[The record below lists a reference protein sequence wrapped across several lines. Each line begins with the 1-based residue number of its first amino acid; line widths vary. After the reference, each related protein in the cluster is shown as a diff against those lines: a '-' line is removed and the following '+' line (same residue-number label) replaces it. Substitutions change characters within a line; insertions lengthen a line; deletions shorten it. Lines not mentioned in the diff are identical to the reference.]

1 MHMVAFMEEHN
12 VFSYVLFLDAPAQLR
27 QRRHFAP
34 CPEEYQHYC
43 VKGRC
48 RYVAARETPACICER
63 GFTGARCERL
73 DLFYL
78 RGDQGQIVVIALIV
92 VLVMLIIL
100 VVGLCTCAHYCRKR
114 RLQEQDEDEMGVFVK
129 GLPIKTE
136 DVLETDIS

>member
-1 MHMVAFMEEHN
+1 MKPKGFFCSISN
-12 VFSYVLFLDAPAQLR
+12 GNCPDAPARLR
-27 QRRHFAP
+27 QRRHFTQ

-48 RYVAARETPACICER
+48 RYVAAQETPACICER

-78 RGDQGQIVVIALIV
+78 RGDQGQIVVAALIA

-100 VVGLCTCAHYCRKR
+100 VAGLCACAHYCRKR
-114 RLQEQDEDEMGVFVK
+114 RRQDEEKDNEMGVFVK
-129 GLPIKTE
+129 GLPIKTV
-136 DVLETDIS
+136 DVLETDVS